1 MDITP
6 TWQVKRNEIVD
17 LTNNSL
23 RTIKSNYKEAK
34 LALKNK
40 FAEAVAPMQSSVIAD
55 MLPDDDDMLDKTIN
69 KNLKTMK
76 DIYKSSDNFG

>member
-1 MDITP
+1 
-6 TWQVKRNEIVD
+6 
-17 LTNNSL
+17 
-23 RTIKSNYKEAK
+23 
-34 LALKNK
+34 
-40 FAEAVAPMQSSVIAD
+40 MQSSVIAD

>member
-34 LALKNK
+34 LALKNM

>member
-1 MDITP
+1 MNITP

-23 RTIKSNYKEAK
+23 RTIKSNYREAK

>member
-55 MLPDDDDMLDKTIN
+55 MLPDDDDMLDKAIN

>member
-23 RTIKSNYKEAK
+23 ITIKSNYKEAK
-34 LALKNK
+34 LALKNM

-55 MLPDDDDMLDKTIN
+55 MLPDDDDMLDKAIN

>member
-1 MDITP
+1 M
-6 TWQVKRNEIVD
+6 
-17 LTNNSL
+17 